1 MRVDIDGLFQTL
13 EDSLDLFLG
22 LYLEDHQ
29 LVVSLGL
36 EELVEVVTDASE
48 TVVGHLDLNRQRY
61 ADQVSVGIQA
71 TPHQVIEPFSAATS
85 REHLKPEALT
95 FFSQSRLD
103 GPVLVGAQ
111 PNLALPLRRI
121 TFVLLSGLGLLP
133 LDSLVLHKAQPLD
146 QPWD

>member
-36 EELVEVVTDASE
+36 EELVELVTDASE

-71 TPHQVIEPFSAATS
+71 TPHQVIEPFSSATS
-85 REHLKPEALT
+85 R
-95 FFSQSRLD
+95 
-103 GPVLVGAQ
+103 
-111 PNLALPLRRI
+111 
-121 TFVLLSGLGLLP
+121 
-133 LDSLVLHKAQPLD
+133 
-146 QPWD
+146 